1 MFYHA
6 ELGLGL
12 LNKVLL
18 LWLADAGEDARLWVE
33 VQHVALEI
41 SEEVSKAANTAQ
53 AHHTLDSREKE
64 NMRNW
69 KNIDWMLNMF
79 TQCKNIFLLSISREK
94 NSLRYIITLERDIFY
109 INEPQQGAGGHL
121 LSTFYK

>member
-1 MFYHA
+1 MCVYHA

-18 LWLADAGEDARLWVE
+18 LWLADAGEDARLRVE

-53 AHHTLDSREKE
+53 AHHTLDSSGKEKR
-64 NMRNW
+64 NMRYFTEHW
-69 KNIDWMLNMF
+69 LNVKYVYAM
-79 TQCKNIFLLSISREK
+79 QKCILHPN
-94 NSLRYIITLERDIFY
+94 
-109 INEPQQGAGGHL
+109 
-121 LSTFYK
+121 